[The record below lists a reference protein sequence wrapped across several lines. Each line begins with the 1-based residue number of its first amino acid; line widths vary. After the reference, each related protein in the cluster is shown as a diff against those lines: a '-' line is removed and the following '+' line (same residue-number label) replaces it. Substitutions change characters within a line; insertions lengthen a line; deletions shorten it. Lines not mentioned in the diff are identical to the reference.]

1 MIRVLLAAR
10 LTLLAALLAAAPV
23 ARAQSTDPAAEIAP
37 ALRTPVAA
45 YRAGDLR
52 TAETLLRALSPK
64 DPEAEAWLG
73 AVLLDRGQVKEA
85 LRAMQHAADAGS
97 GEGMHRLALVH
108 ATGVPGTPRNDAKAA
123 ELFEKAAKAGHRRA
137 QLNIGIL
144 YSRGQGVAQDLVQA
158 RAWLEKAAAGGD
170 AYALYALARA
180 MEDSQGPAQPD
191 FTRAADLYR
200 QAAEKGHPLAGL
212 RYGLALND
220 GAGIKKDPVAAQRW
234 LTFAQ
239 ERGVPEAALAMGDMA
254 ARTPASRDKAA
265 NTKVVQSAV
274 AWYQVAANAGVPS
287 AQFKVANAYFSG
299 VGATRDSAQALTWYA
314 RASQQGLPE
323 AQHAL
328 GVMLIGGVAGQSDPV
343 EGFKWLLLAEK
354 GNHPDSRSV
363 REKAA
368 EKIPERDRK
377 RAEALAQRFV
387 PVLER
392 PIDNSGPRLVPPSKP

>member
-1 MIRVLLAAR
+1 MIRMLLAAR

-23 ARAQSTDPAAEIAP
+23 ARAQSTDPSAEIAP

-52 TAETLLRALSPK
+52 TAETLLRTLSPK

-170 AYALYALARA
+170 AYALYALGRV
-180 MEDSQGPAQPD
+180 MEDGQGPAQPD

-265 NTKVVQSAV
+265 NTKVVQAAV

-299 VGATRDSAQALTWYA
+299 VGATRDSAQAQIWYA